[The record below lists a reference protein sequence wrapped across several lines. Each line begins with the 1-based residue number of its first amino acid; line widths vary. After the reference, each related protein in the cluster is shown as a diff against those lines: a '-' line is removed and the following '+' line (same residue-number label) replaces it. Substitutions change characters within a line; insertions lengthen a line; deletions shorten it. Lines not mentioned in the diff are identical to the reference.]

1 MRTNIE
7 INDELL
13 ADVIKMSNAKSKKEA
28 VEQALISYRR
38 YLSKLALLDLRGKV
52 KWEGDLDEMRSTR

>member
-13 ADVIKMSNAKSKKEA
+13 ADIMKMSNAKSKKEA
-28 VEQALISYRR
+28 VEHALQNYRR
-38 YLSKLALLDLRGKV
+38 ILSQKELLKLKGKV
-52 KWEGDLDEMRSTR
+52 KWEGDLDEMRSM